1 MKIIG
6 MKASL
11 SLVLMIIFLIIA
23 LITKDVVISQL
34 FAILGIFTGCF
45 CIQICIKPK
54 HNKA

>member
-11 SLVLMIIFLIIA
+11 SLVLMIIFLIMA